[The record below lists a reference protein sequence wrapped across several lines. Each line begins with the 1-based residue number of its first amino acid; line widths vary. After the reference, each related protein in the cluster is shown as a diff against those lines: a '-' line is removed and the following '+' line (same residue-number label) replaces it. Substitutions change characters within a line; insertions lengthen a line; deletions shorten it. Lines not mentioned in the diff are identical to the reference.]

1 MINSHVANVGNSVVN
16 LLDNFG
22 KFCRFTGQVFRWT
35 LRSAFHWN
43 RIKLINPQ
51 LYQIGTRS
59 VPVMMLVGGFV
70 GMVLSVEAYDQFAA
84 IGQEVRLGGI
94 INISVVKQIG
104 PVLAAVMLA
113 GRIGSSISAEIG
125 TMKVTEQLDALRVMG
140 ADPISYM
147 VVPRVMACVL
157 VIPVLTVISDLL
169 GILGGYMVTVQGFG
183 VNANA
188 YWEFSSRFVGGYD
201 LATGLV
207 KSVAFGLMIGLIS
220 CYKGYYC
227 RAGAKGVGEAATEAF
242 VASFLA
248 IIVSNFILAKFLKD
262 LYYVIYGF
270 GGPTA
275 FS

>member
-1 MINSHVANVGNSVVN
+1 MISTQMASLGSRVFDVLDSFGN
-16 LLDNFG
+16 
-22 KFCRFTGQVFRWT
+22 FCRFAAQVFRWT
-35 LRSAFHWN
+35 VRSAFHWN

-59 VPVMMLVGGFV
+59 VPVIMLVGGFV

-125 TMKVTEQLDALRVMG
+125 TMRVTEQLDALRVMG

-157 VIPVLTVISDLL
+157 VIPVLTVISDLV

-183 VNANA
+183 VNAGA
-188 YWEFSSRFVGGYD
+188 YWEFSARFVGGYD
-201 LATGLV
+201 VATGLI
-207 KSVAFGLMIGLIS
+207 KSIVFGLMIGLIS

-248 IIVSNFILAKFLKD
+248 IIVSNFVLAKFLKD
-262 LYYVIYGF
+262 LYYILFGF

>member
-1 MINSHVANVGNSVVN
+1 
-16 LLDNFG
+16 
-22 KFCRFTGQVFRWT
+22 
-35 LRSAFHWN
+35 
-43 RIKLINPQ
+43 
-51 LYQIGTRS
+51 
-59 VPVMMLVGGFV
+59 
-70 GMVLSVEAYDQFAA
+70 
-84 IGQEVRLGGI
+84 
-94 INISVVKQIG
+94 
-104 PVLAAVMLA
+104 
-113 GRIGSSISAEIG
+113 
-125 TMKVTEQLDALRVMG
+125 MG

-183 VNANA
+183 VNATA

-201 LATGLV
+201 VATGLI
-207 KSVAFGLMIGLIS
+207 KSVVFGLMIGLIS

-248 IIVSNFILAKFLKD
+248 IIISNFILAKFLKD
-262 LYYVIYGF
+262 LYYVMFGF